1 MFGHIFV
8 YRLKVLMRDK
18 TMIFWTMIFPIALA
32 TFFNLAFGGLSEM
45 GNFNVIEVAVVEKQ
59 SNPEFMSVL
68 ESMSEGDDPMFSIQ
82 KVEELKAESLLANGD
97 VSGIISVSDTMSLK
111 VNRSGIQQSI
121 IKIFLDR
128 YAHTTRT
135 IGHIA
140 TENPAA
146 LMDLDFTPIV
156 FTEEK
161 AISNAKMDIKLNYF
175 YALIA
180 MACFYG
186 SFFGLE
192 EVNLIQAN
200 LSKRAARL
208 NMAPQHKLKAFVY
221 SSLASY
227 LVLLIEM
234 MILMAYLVFV
244 LKIDFGSQIGL
255 VLLTILVGSLVG
267 ITFGGFIASIIKSDV
282 NVKTGL
288 LIGITM
294 IGSFLSGMM
303 FSDMKHIIQLNA
315 PILQYL
321 NPVNLLTDAFYAL
334 YYFNTYTRY
343 LTNIIGLLI
352 FTVIFALSTY
362 LVIRRRKYA
371 SV

>member
-32 TFFNLAFGGLSEM
+32 TFFNLAFGGLSEA
-45 GNFNVIEVAVVEKQ
+45 GNFNAIDVAVVETAE
-59 SNPEFMSVL
+59 NPAFMSVL
-68 ESMSEGDDPMFSIQ
+68 DSMTEGEAPMFTVQNVSDATAQ
-82 KVEELKAESLLANGD
+82 RLLADGN
-97 VSGIISVSDTMSLK
+97 VAGIITVSDTMALK
-111 VNRSGIQQSI
+111 VNQSGIRQSI
-121 IKIFLDR
+121 LKIFLDR

-135 IGHIA
+135 VGRIA
-140 TENPAA
+140 LENPAA
-146 LMDLDFTPIV
+146 LADMDFTPV
-156 FTEEK
+156 TFTEEQP
-161 AISNAKMDIKLNYF
+161 ISEAKMDIKLNYF
-175 YALIA
+175 YTLIA

-192 EVNLIQAN
+192 EVSHIQAN

-208 NMAPQHKLKAFVY
+208 NMAPMHKLKAFIY
-221 SSLASY
+221 SSMASY
-227 LVLLIEM
+227 LILIMEM

-244 LKIDFGSQIGL
+244 LKIDFGNQIGL
-255 VLLTILVGSLVG
+255 VLFTIFVGSLTG
-267 ITFGGFIASIIKSDV
+267 ISFGGFIASIVKGDA

-294 IGSFLSGMM
+294 IGSFLAGMM
-303 FSDMKHIIQLNA
+303 FSDMKHLVQLKA

-321 NPVNLLTDAFYAL
+321 NPVNLLADAFYAL
-334 YYFNTYTRY
+334 YYFNTYSRY
-343 LTNIIGLLI
+343 LVNIAGLLI